1 MIESSF
7 QGGNA
12 APGRCGCAGEPQA
25 PPAPGDP
32 LRRDC
37 GESLP
42 EGTDISAG
50 DGRIQLA
57 VELRACQDTTP
68 GHHARAGMARSSGL
82 CRGRMAT
89 HWHGKRSSARCC
101 FSCLRIWHSTN
112 RRARAASLSP
122 APAPL
127 QHFGGFCPVTHIT
140 PISKAM
146 LDGAGMCRAAARHEA
161 GALYGSSTS
170 RPLDAA
176 SSKQTG
182 QCRGS
187 RNYIGY

>member
-12 APGRCGCAGEPQA
+12 APGRCGWAGEPQA

-37 GESLP
+37 GGSLP

-101 FSCLRIWHSTN
+101 FSCLRIWHSAN
-112 RRARAASLSP
+112 QRAHAASLSP
-122 APAPL
+122 TPAPL
-127 QHFGGFCPVTHIT
+127 QLFGGFYPVTHIT
-140 PISKAM
+140 PISKAVPER
-146 LDGAGMCRAAARHEA
+146 CRNVPGSCSARGRRAVRQQHI
-161 GALYGSSTS
+161 SPS
-170 RPLDAA
+170 RC
-176 SSKQTG
+176 SKQTG